1 MVFSRKRL
9 FLFFL
14 MLLHS
19 KLCSAPL
26 YKNVGMIFK
35 LSLNSNERKKAEGK
49 KWYHGGGK
57 KVHIRFDICTIK
69 KPLAV
74 SYNLK

>member
-9 FLFFL
+9 FLVL

-26 YKNVGMIFK
+26 YKSVGMIFK

-57 KVHIRFDICTIK
+57 KVHIIFDICTIK